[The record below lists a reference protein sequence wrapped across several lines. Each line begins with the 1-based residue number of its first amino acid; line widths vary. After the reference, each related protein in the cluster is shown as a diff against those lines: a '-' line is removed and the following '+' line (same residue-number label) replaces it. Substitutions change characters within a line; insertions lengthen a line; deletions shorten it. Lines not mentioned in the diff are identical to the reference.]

1 MIASVRGK
9 LTEKFGSSLVV
20 ETGDGVGYEIFVS
33 ADDFAKFD
41 LQTEVKFYT
50 YHAVRENSEELF
62 GFSSLLAKRLFEL
75 LISVQGVG
83 PKAALAIL
91 SLDSPDNVRNI
102 IANGDAK
109 LVSRAAGVG
118 AKTAERVVLDLREKV
133 GQPTRVYDLNRKDA
147 APTTDDEALD
157 ALMALGFTLADG
169 LKMLE
174 NVASELPVEKRVSL
188 ALKAK

>member
-1 MIASVRGK
+1 MIASIRGK
-9 LTEKFGSSLVV
+9 LTEKFGQSLVV
-20 ETGDGVGYEIFVS
+20 ETADGIGYEIFVS
-33 ADDFAKFD
+33 SDDFTKFN

-50 YHAVRENSEELF
+50 FHAVRENSEELF
-62 GFSSLLAKRLFEL
+62 GFSTLLAKRIFEL

-91 SLDSPDNVRNI
+91 SLDSADNVRNI

-109 LVSRAAGVG
+109 MVTRAAGVG
-118 AKTAERVVLDLREKV
+118 TKTAERVVLDLRDKI
-133 GQPTRVYDLNRKDA
+133 GNPTKIYSTVA
-147 APTTDDEALD
+147 SSVSTTNDEALD

-174 NVASELPVEKRVSL
+174 NIPNDLPVAKRVSI
-188 ALKAK
+188 ALKAR

>member
-9 LTEKFGSSLVV
+9 LTEKFGNSLVV
-20 ETGDGVGYEIFVS
+20 ETNNGVGYEIFVS
-33 ADDFAKFD
+33 VADFAKFN
-41 LQTEVKFYT
+41 LQAEVKFYT
-50 YHAVRENSEELF
+50 YHAVRENSEDLF
-62 GFSSLLAKRLFEL
+62 GFSSLIAKRLFEL

-91 SLDSPDNVRNI
+91 SLGEPEGVRNI

-109 LVSRAAGVG
+109 LVSRATGVG

-133 GQPTRVYDLNRKDA
+133 GQPTKVYSQDHENVS
-147 APTTDDEALD
+147 THTDDEALD
-157 ALMALGFTLADG
+157 ALIALGFTLAEG
-169 LKMLE
+169 LRMLE
-174 NVASELPVEKRVSL
+174 NVAPELPIEKRISL